1 MNLMSL
7 MYQMH
12 IPAKGRAFCKN
23 TWRKA
28 AGGGKEGRMERKWQA
43 DIEMERRLRAAGVP
57 LEAGEDD
64 GGIGALPAYGL
75 SITQTGECSVF
86 DLDPCG
92 VGYTIELRIVP
103 NLPWP
108 FEISTIELALPW
120 EDSFLYWIPDP
131 RESDAKDGM
140 YWFPARDPL
149 GYPRDQVINHLVGAG
164 KRLSRGRPFGGLL
177 VGVGAYMPDTILQ
190 GSEVPVLVRMSDQFG
205 KQYSSAF
212 SLRASRMDASR
223 RTQLQEKRA
232 TRKPLFACPDPEKPT
247 KSASRETSSARALLV
262 KQGA

>member
-1 MNLMSL
+1 
-7 MYQMH
+7 MYEMHQMH
-12 IPAKGRAFCKN
+12 IPATGRAFCKN

-28 AGGGKEGRMERKWQA
+28 AGGGREGRMERKWQA

-57 LEAGEDD
+57 LEVGEDG
-64 GGIGALPAYGL
+64 GGIAALPAYGL
-75 SITQTGECSVF
+75 SMTQTGECSVF

-108 FEISTIELALPW
+108 FEISW
-120 EDSFLYWIPDP
+120 ENSFLHWIPDP
-131 RESDAKDGM
+131 RESGAKDGM
-140 YWFPARDPL
+140 YWFPTRDPL

-164 KRLSRGRPFGGLL
+164 KRFSRGCSFGGLL
-177 VGVGAYMPDTILQ
+177 LGVGASMPDTILQ
-190 GSEVPVLVRMSDQFG
+190 GSEVPALVRISDQFG

-212 SLRASRMDASR
+212 SLRASRMGASR

-232 TRKPLFACPDPEKPT
+232 
-247 KSASRETSSARALLV
+247 
-262 KQGA
+262 